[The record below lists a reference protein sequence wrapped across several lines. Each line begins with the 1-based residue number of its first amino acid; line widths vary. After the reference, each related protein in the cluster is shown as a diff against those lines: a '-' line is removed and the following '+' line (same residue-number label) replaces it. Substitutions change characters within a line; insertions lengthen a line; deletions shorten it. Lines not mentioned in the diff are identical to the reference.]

1 MGLLRRQVPGERLT
15 RLRARWN
22 TLMKTGTTLRE
33 RWWALVE
40 GSAPSIGG
48 RSMDEKGGDAQSE
61 REWRGEEQR
70 AIGEGFRPASGTS

>member
-1 MGLLRRQVPGERLT
+1 MGLLGRQVPGDRLT

-22 TLMKTGTTLRE
+22 THMNTRTTLRE

-48 RSMDEKGGDAQSE
+48 RSMDEKGGDA
-61 REWRGEEQR
+61 
-70 AIGEGFRPASGTS
+70 